1 MEIVQGFATLFA
13 SPTALG
19 FTALAAVLG
28 VLIGSLPGLT
38 AAAAIAMLVPV
49 TYYLDPLAALA
60 FLYVIGKAGR
70 YGGSIS
76 AILFNTPGTAAS
88 VATIYDGYPL
98 ARKGEAKRALRTST
112 VASMMGDWIGDAILI
127 FGAAWIASFTSHF
140 GPAEYFGIYM
150 MAFLVIGSVV
160 GNSIIKG
167 LLAIA
172 MGIVVAMVGL
182 DPITG
187 QPRWTFGQLELE
199 GGFGLVPLLVGLFVI
214 SEIMIQVEQ
223 ALRGTAPT
231 AFLRMSGRGLGFRE
245 ATGLLP
251 VIGRSSIYG
260 AFIGMMPGL
269 GSSVAAFV
277 AYSEE
282 KRRAGPQ
289 AGWGEGAIAGVAAP
303 EAANNAVNGPSMIPL
318 LTLGVPG
325 TTVAA
330 ILMGVFL
337 IHGIP
342 IGPTIFSAAGDLV
355 YGLFAAGVLG
365 VLLYGITG
373 WFFGPA
379 IGRLVAL
386 VPTRYVYPVIFLIT
400 VIAAYSVRL
409 NLWDVYVMIIAGL
422 AGYAMRKLEFPTA
435 AFVIAFILA
444 PGAEESLRQ
453 SLLLSRNGWMIFLTE
468 PVAAGFLAV
477 GALVIVA
484 RSITAVRRRGSP
496 RPMTLSSKPG
506 SRN

>member
-1 MEIVQGFATLFA
+1 MEILNGFATLF
-13 SPTALG
+13 STPDALAY
-19 FTALAAVLG
+19 TALAAVLG
-28 VLIGSLPGLT
+28 VVIGSLPGLT
-38 AAAAIAMLVPV
+38 VAAAIAMLVPV
-49 TYYLDPLAALA
+49 TYYLDPLAALS

-76 AILFNTPGTAAS
+76 AILFNTPGTTAS
-88 VATIYDGYPL
+88 VATIFDGYPL
-98 ARKGEAKRALRTST
+98 ARRGDARRALRTST
-112 VASMMGDWIGDAILI
+112 VASMIGDWIGDAILI
-127 FGAAWIASFTSHF
+127 FGAVIIASWTSSF

-150 MAFLVIGSVV
+150 MAFLIIGSVV
-160 GNSIIKG
+160 GKSILKG

-172 MGIVVAMVGL
+172 MGLAVAMVGL

-187 QPRWTFGQLELE
+187 QPRWTFGHIELE

-214 SEIMIQVEQ
+214 SEIMVQAEQ
-223 ALRGTAPT
+223 SLRGTAPI
-231 AFLRMSGRGLGFRE
+231 AFPKMSNRGLTLRELFR
-245 ATGLLP
+245 LLP
-251 VIGRSSIYG
+251 VIGRSAIYG

-277 AYSEE
+277 AYAEE
-282 KRRAGPQ
+282 KRRAGPD

-379 IGRLVAL
+379 IGRLVSL
-386 VPTRYVYPVIFLIT
+386 VPTRYVYPTIFLVT
-400 VIAAYSVRL
+400 VIASYSVRL
-409 NLWDVYVMIIAGL
+409 NLFDVYVMMAAGL
-422 AGYAMRKLEFPTA
+422 LGYVMRKLEFPTA
-435 AFVIAFILA
+435 AFIIAFILA

-477 GALVIVA
+477 GMLVI
-484 RSITAVRRRGSP
+484 AVRTIVKLRQ
-496 RPMTLSSKPG
+496 RPGPADIDARPG
-506 SRN
+506 